1 MLPELLLLQGNV
13 ATWGKML
20 LLCVTWSVSLQY
32 HGPNKAYYIQMTEWN
47 YQRVWAKIKLP
58 AFSGD
63 ANAERP
69 KTDFMTTE
77 KLPNILKSNT
87 ENHQDVTVS
96 IYNLSLRGDTHLHKK
111 ENGTSCIL
119 YGYTTIY
126 I

>member
-1 MLPELLLLQGNV
+1 M
-13 ATWGKML
+13 
-20 LLCVTWSVSLQY
+20 
-32 HGPNKAYYIQMTEWN
+32 
-47 YQRVWAKIKLP
+47 WAKIKLP

-111 ENGTSCIL
+111 ENVFLKEFSFHVTCQSGLESHNAFQKDWLVSQIK
-119 YGYTTIY
+119 
-126 I
+126 